1 MCRPNSRGSTAAG
14 QNPSLFMLS
23 TKSFDGHGGV
33 PRASA
38 QFFTAA
44 VFILF
49 LIAVEQMLRHYFT
62 SIQDIHPI
70 LGDETNR
77 NILARHVGVDAFSAF
92 VVTYFGWKGRHV
104 VQDLIDATIGGKK
117 GAMPVAYEGRMFTY
131 HPESQRV
138 VLYFV
143 AYQLKNTYDTI
154 IWNDGA
160 LFIAHHILALCTTV
174 GALQG
179 KGHFYVLFYFGISE
193 LSTGVLCLLANFD
206 DEHGVVGLGV
216 AFPLVKV
223 ILGGIFAALFVICR
237 AVMWSTISYYYCR
250 DAWNVLKGSDPRKK
264 GHELWFRYTFFSL
277 SILSLLQIIWLGEIA
292 RVGHEELKGMGFI

>member
-1 MCRPNSRGSTAAG
+1 MCRPDNRGSTAAG
-14 QNPSLFMLS
+14 QNRSLFLLS

-33 PRASA
+33 PRATA
-38 QFFTAA
+38 QVFTAT

-49 LIAVEQMLRHYFT
+49 LIAVEQMLRQYLT
-62 SIQDIHPI
+62 SIQVCSGEWDCSLVSSHCFHDRFRFRLLSFTFFLFCFDFILFLKDFHPI

-77 NILARHVGVDAFSAF
+77 NILARHIGVDAISAF

-104 VQDLIDATIGGKK
+104 VQDLIDATIGRKK

-174 GALQG
+174 S
-179 KGHFYVLFYFGISE
+179 YFISI
-193 LSTGVLCLLANFD
+193 
-206 DEHGVVGLGV
+206 
-216 AFPLVKV
+216 V
-223 ILGGIFAALFVICR
+223 IV
-237 AVMWSTISYYYCR
+237 
-250 DAWNVLKGSDPRKK
+250 D
-264 GHELWFRYTFFSL
+264 
-277 SILSLLQIIWLGEIA
+277 
-292 RVGHEELKGMGFI
+292 GM